1 MPISLDD
8 LRAAWPTFGFAL
20 YGYDPAGSV
29 TAEAIIA
36 EQSIRATGDTAE
48 LALEALAAMLMPAP
62 SISRAEPSDW
72 TVRAGLAQAP
82 EPDERPTPT
91 DIFG

>member
-1 MPISLDD
+1 MPTSLDD
-8 LRAAWPTFGFAL
+8 LRAAWPSFGFAL
-20 YGYDPAGSV
+20 YAYDPAGSV

-48 LALEALAAMLMPAP
+48 LALDALAAMLMPVTHWTSPPEKAEG
-62 SISRAEPSDW
+62 EPSD
-72 TVRAGLAQAP
+72 TDP
-82 EPDERPTPT
+82 TEP